1 MGSVIPGRR
10 GGRGAGIFAKA
21 STGQMTIELLLFIAL
36 GFALG
41 YYIVAHFFASGGA
54 PA

>member
-1 MGSVIPGRR
+1 MS
-10 GGRGAGIFAKA
+10 
-21 STGQMTIELLLFIAL
+21 IEWLLFVAL

-41 YYIVAHFFASGGA
+41 YYVVAHFFASGGA